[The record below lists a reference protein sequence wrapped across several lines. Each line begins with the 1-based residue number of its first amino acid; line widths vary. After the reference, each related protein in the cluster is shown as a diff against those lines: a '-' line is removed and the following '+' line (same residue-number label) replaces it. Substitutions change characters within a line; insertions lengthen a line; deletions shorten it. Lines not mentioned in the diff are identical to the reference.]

1 LEEIG
6 KSQIAAVHRF
16 LVAEVKPFNQDLIA
30 ESQLRML
37 LGRVESIVYVK
48 RTDLTL
54 PLIERGKPFNSFI
67 LVIEGKCEMT
77 FGPDEIPIEVGS
89 FRTFGISALM
99 EVKPSKDLKKNY
111 NNGSQTIQVTTP
123 SDVGSIRLNDEWRTG
138 SCPPGSSVPVT
149 PVTTPTGGANISD
162 FTVRITSD
170 EFVYLRVTRQ
180 DYRQLRNQFEIR
192 QAQKVSSIDNINN
205 LKSADGATEQT
216 DQIGSSEKDK
226 LLEKE
231 TEK

>member
-1 LEEIG
+1 
-6 KSQIAAVHRF
+6 
-16 LVAEVKPFNQDLIA
+16 
-30 ESQLRML
+30 M
-37 LGRVESIVYVK
+37 
-48 RTDLTL
+48 
-54 PLIERGKPFNSFI
+54 
-67 LVIEGKCEMT
+67 
-77 FGPDEIPIEVGS
+77 
-89 FRTFGISALM
+89 
-99 EVKPSKDLKKNY
+99 
-111 NNGSQTIQVTTP
+111 QVTTP

-205 LKSADGATEQT
+205 LKSTDDNATEQLET
-216 DQIGSSEKDK
+216 DQIGTRGKVSLSRRNTIHASLIDIKSR
-226 LLEKE
+226 
-231 TEK
+231 

>member
-1 LEEIG
+1 
-6 KSQIAAVHRF
+6 
-16 LVAEVKPFNQDLIA
+16 
-30 ESQLRML
+30 M
-37 LGRVESIVYVK
+37 
-48 RTDLTL
+48 
-54 PLIERGKPFNSFI
+54 
-67 LVIEGKCEMT
+67 
-77 FGPDEIPIEVGS
+77 
-89 FRTFGISALM
+89 
-99 EVKPSKDLKKNY
+99 
-111 NNGSQTIQVTTP
+111 TTP

-205 LKSADGATEQT
+205 LKCADGATEQT
-216 DQIGSSEKDK
+216 DQIGTRGNVSLSRRNTIHASLIDIKSR
-226 LLEKE
+226 
-231 TEK
+231 

>member
-1 LEEIG
+1 
-6 KSQIAAVHRF
+6 
-16 LVAEVKPFNQDLIA
+16 
-30 ESQLRML
+30 M
-37 LGRVESIVYVK
+37 
-48 RTDLTL
+48 
-54 PLIERGKPFNSFI
+54 
-67 LVIEGKCEMT
+67 
-77 FGPDEIPIEVGS
+77 
-89 FRTFGISALM
+89 
-99 EVKPSKDLKKNY
+99 
-111 NNGSQTIQVTTP
+111 TTP

-170 EFVYLRVTRQ
+170 EFVYFRVTRQ

-216 DQIGSSEKDK
+216 DQIGTRGNVSLSRRNTIHASLIDIKSR
-226 LLEKE
+226 
-231 TEK
+231 

>member
-1 LEEIG
+1 MCNHLYN
-6 KSQIAAVHRF
+6 A
-16 LVAEVKPFNQDLIA
+16 N
-30 ESQLRML
+30 
-37 LGRVESIVYVK
+37 
-48 RTDLTL
+48 LT
-54 PLIERGKPFNSFI
+54 I
-67 LVIEGKCEMT
+67 
-77 FGPDEIPIEVGS
+77 
-89 FRTFGISALM
+89 
-99 EVKPSKDLKKNY
+99 NY
-111 NNGSQTIQVTTP
+111 YFSSQTIQVTTP

-205 LKSADGATEQT
+205 LKSTTDGATEQT
-216 DQIGSSEKDK
+216 TDQIGTRGNNPVSLSRRNTIHASLIDIKSR
-226 LLEKE
+226 
-231 TEK
+231 

>member
-1 LEEIG
+1 
-6 KSQIAAVHRF
+6 
-16 LVAEVKPFNQDLIA
+16 
-30 ESQLRML
+30 M
-37 LGRVESIVYVK
+37 
-48 RTDLTL
+48 
-54 PLIERGKPFNSFI
+54 
-67 LVIEGKCEMT
+67 
-77 FGPDEIPIEVGS
+77 
-89 FRTFGISALM
+89 
-99 EVKPSKDLKKNY
+99 
-111 NNGSQTIQVTTP
+111 TTP

-205 LKSADGATEQT
+205 LKSTADGATEQQT
-216 DQIGSSEKDK
+216 DQTLGTRGNVSLSRRDTIHASLIDIKSR
-226 LLEKE
+226 
-231 TEK
+231 